1 MTTHTAPKI
10 RGEGIIHYRII
21 HDKQKLFIEM
31 VHNDQNGHYSPET
44 VSVDDIESCLC
55 DNLTSRVFRN
65 VFVSKSNNNAGFLTA
80 ILLAEKLLVPVGS
93 NAFHYA
99 PTDRWDEWK
108 LSMQPKSKKGVE
120 NANTK

>member
-1 MTTHTAPKI
+1 
-10 RGEGIIHYRII
+10 
-21 HDKQKLFIEM
+21 
-31 VHNDQNGHYSPET
+31 

-55 DNLTSRVFRN
+55 DDLTSRVFRN